1 MATALATGTIPV
13 TAGSSTLDLA
23 HPTQLRVG
31 LGLGTVTVTVVH
43 GGRDVYSGTI
53 ASGKT
58 LDFTFAHPHVRGDLD
73 LTANFETGEIAGSG
87 SMEARIPFTGDWHDL
102 LRIDPAH
109 PKVLATFDPCSG
121 VVGGQPKLQDAGKPN
136 MDGNARFGPCAL
148 ATPNIL
154 RIHVT
159 DHGRVVNNIG
169 QMVKRRLFKGTPEF
183 VFNTVASVGGTDSPA
198 YARHYTDPESPWFNL
213 FLGYYQID
221 ADESAGWTRPFGYR
235 SDDAEASEPKFEEL
249 VQLGMADWNWF
260 SNWNYGTPVEAIAAA
275 EALDKS
281 TPWKGERLPSTQI
294 GKTWWHRVTI
304 KGFIVASSY
313 ESDFP
318 GSAQLRQNSVLSD
331 VWRYFFGPPCPR
343 PGHPQSFMPTTL
355 DAELLMA
362 YRKVDGTFHTYMF
375 GGTVQQNESP
385 GLLDDQVAATSQ
397 VFEKCY
403 PALGFD
409 KQPID
414 PQAAPPFD
422 IQLPDMGRFVPG
434 VNGGEWTQGAEKM
447 SEQPV

>member
-1 MATALATGTIPV
+1 MATALAAGTIPV

-23 HPTQLRVG
+23 HPTQLRVS

-53 ASGKT
+53 EQGKT
-58 LDFTFAHPHVRGDLD
+58 LDYKFAHPFIRGDLD

-87 SMEARIPFTGDWHDL
+87 SIEARIPFTGHWHDL

-109 PKVLATFDPCSG
+109 PKVLATYDPCSG
-121 VVGGQPKLQDAGKPN
+121 VVGDQSKLQDAAKPN

-148 ATPNIL
+148 ATPNVL

-169 QMVKRRLFKGTPEF
+169 QMVKRRLFKDTPEF

-221 ADESAGWTRPFGYR
+221 AAESAGWTRPFGFR

-260 SNWNYGTPVEAIAAA
+260 SNWNYGTPVDAIEAA
-275 EALDKS
+275 EALDKG
-281 TPWKGERLPSTQI
+281 TPWIRRAAAFYADRQDMVAARDDQGLHRREQLRVGLPRCRTALPEQCAVGRMALLLRASVPAGGPPAELRAHGAGCGAPDGVPQGRRDFPHLHVRRDGPAERVTGPARRPGGGDQPGVREVLSGARLRQAANRSGRRHSPSTSRCR
-294 GKTWWHRVTI
+294 TC
-304 KGFIVASSY
+304 
-313 ESDFP
+313 P
-318 GSAQLRQNSVLSD
+318 GS
-331 VWRYFFGPPCPR
+331 CP
-343 PGHPQSFMPTTL
+343 G
-355 DAELLMA
+355 
-362 YRKVDGTFHTYMF
+362 
-375 GGTVQQNESP
+375 
-385 GLLDDQVAATSQ
+385 
-397 VFEKCY
+397 
-403 PALGFD
+403 
-409 KQPID
+409 
-414 PQAAPPFD
+414 
-422 IQLPDMGRFVPG
+422 
-434 VNGGEWTQGAEKM
+434 
-447 SEQPV
+447 